1 MIYRSNVD
9 SIYITRII
17 REGNMN
23 ELVSYYDYKLYM
35 YWAAFG

>member
-9 SIYITRII
+9 CIYITRII
-17 REGNMN
+17 REGNMY
-23 ELVSYYDYKLYM
+23 ELISCYVYKLYK